1 MQLSSLSPCY
11 SSGSQPGNGP
21 THNKDDSVHLHYHG
35 QDNPTPPCPEP
46 TSEVILDPVSL
57 TTVTITSGNISASG
71 VGKKEYGQHFGS
83 LLGHLLV
90 LWLTWPWASS
100 LIAIQVQ
107 ISQELSSISQSFCCS
122 GGLLDCLDTSFYLN
136 CYTPLKFFL
145 FLVQATSANRLGMKG
160 IRMGTKGERRLTYF
174 YNLRIKCKS
183 TAIIHSK
190 NLLYI
195 SLFR

>member
-1 MQLSSLSPCY
+1 MAHILSRLSRQKGMNVCMQLSSLSPCY

-83 LLGHLLV
+83 LLGHLLALSDHIV
-90 LWLTWPWASS
+90 LCLTNMTMGIKFDSYS
-100 LIAIQVQ
+100 GSD
-107 ISQELSSISQSFCCS
+107 ISGI
-122 GGLLDCLDTSFYLN
+122 
-136 CYTPLKFFL
+136 KF
-145 FLVQATSANRLGMKG
+145 
-160 IRMGTKGERRLTYF
+160 
-174 YNLRIKCKS
+174 
-183 TAIIHSK
+183 
-190 NLLYI
+190 YI
-195 SLFR
+195 SKFLLQWGLVRRP